1 MTQGLRVQADSEQ
14 SACRSDK
21 KQRTR
26 CRGLSVVRILPN
38 SCRTGEHCRK
48 SARAGTRTTVR
59 QPSTSVRSGP
69 NPLLPQ
75 NYRRK
80 SRSDYTRSVSIWR
93 GSRTTHERNAT
104 APATARQSVAPG
116 HAADGLELGQ
126 WVGEYV
132 IVRKLGEGGFG
143 TVYEALHPVIGKRA
157 AVKVLHAQY
166 SADEAVTSRFAAE
179 ARAVNQIR
187 HRNIVDIF
195 SFGELPDGRQY
206 YVMELLLGVPLD
218 AYLDRAVRLEPEE
231 CLALL
236 AEIAKALQA
245 AHDAGI
251 AHRDLK
257 PENVFLELDDDQAV
271 HPKILDFGMAKL
283 LAPGTLP
290 VHKTRGTTPIGSPR
304 YMSPEQCRGVQV
316 DHRTDVYAF
325 GCMAYRMLA
334 GVPPFDA
341 GTALELMMAH
351 VSAPPMPLS
360 SIGPDLGPE
369 IDECLLRMMEKNPE
383 NRPQSVQA
391 AFESLR
397 SAVAA
402 RFAAAASV
410 SSLSAPPLLR
420 EMAEERNRVT
430 TAPIDMTKLRR
441 APDNSSVREVR
452 RRRLWLWP
460 VVSLVAAAAVFALLR
475 QQGVESRFVAS
486 TPSTIPDPT
495 LATRATEATP
505 TPSAQSDA
513 QPAPKVAITVLSQP
527 SHADLYLNNEKV
539 GVAPGPLLMPKGE
552 QSQTFVV
559 KAPGYHPQTVT
570 IVPSTDRSLHVA
582 LVPQKARSSG
592 KLPRDLED
600 PY

>member
-1 MTQGLRVQADSEQ
+1 
-14 SACRSDK
+14 
-21 KQRTR
+21 
-26 CRGLSVVRILPN
+26 
-38 SCRTGEHCRK
+38 
-48 SARAGTRTTVR
+48 
-59 QPSTSVRSGP
+59 
-69 NPLLPQ
+69 
-75 NYRRK
+75 
-80 SRSDYTRSVSIWR
+80 VSIWR

-104 APATARQSVAPG
+104 ARQSVASA
-116 HAADGLELGQ
+116 HSAVELELGE

-132 IVRKLGEGGFG
+132 ILRKLGEGGFG
-143 TVYEALHPVIGKRA
+143 AVYEALHPVIGKRA
-157 AVKVLHAQY
+157 AVKVLHSQY
-166 SADEAVTSRFAAE
+166 SADETVTSRFAAE
-179 ARAVNQIR
+179 ARAVNQIG

-195 SFGELPDGRQY
+195 AFGELPDRRQY

-218 AYLDRAVRLEPEE
+218 AYLDRAVRLEPQE
-231 CLALL
+231 CLSLL

-257 PENVFLELDDDQAV
+257 PENVFLELDDDQEV
-271 HPKILDFGMAKL
+271 RPKILDFGMAKL

-304 YMSPEQCRGVQV
+304 YMSPEQCRGVPV

-369 IDECLLRMMEKNPE
+369 IDECLLRLMEKNPE
-383 NRPQSVQA
+383 NRPQSVHA

-397 SAVAA
+397 AAVSA
-402 RFAAAASV
+402 RFPAAASV
-410 SSLSAPPLLR
+410 SSLTATPLLR

-430 TAPIDMTKLRR
+430 TAPIDLTKLRR
-441 APDNSSVREVR
+441 APDNAGMREVR
-452 RRRLWLWP
+452 RRRLWLGP
-460 VVSLVAAAAVFALLR
+460 VAVAVAAAGLWVVFR
-475 QQGVESRFVAS
+475 QNGVELRTVAS
-486 TPSTIPDPT
+486 NPSASQKAA
-495 LATRATEATP
+495 LVTRPTEATP
-505 TPSAQSDA
+505 TPTAQTEPA
-513 QPAPKVAITVLSQP
+513 PAPKVAITVQSQP
-527 SHADLYLNNEKV
+527 NHADLYLNNEKV
-539 GVAPGPLLMPKGE
+539 GVAPGPLLIPRSE
-552 QSQTFVV
+552 QVQTLVV

-592 KLPRDLED
+592 SLPRDLED